1 MTFPPT
7 TALAAAIATTLVVW
21 GTSFAF
27 LRVTLPVFSPGQL
40 SFLRYL
46 IASLA
51 LLAIA
56 PWTRPSLPRR
66 DEWGRLLIVALSGI
80 TIYNLLLTHGLVTV
94 GAGPGAFINNS
105 IPLFSTIFAIL
116 LLGERP
122 GWVVWL
128 GMAVCL
134 GGVSL
139 IAIGESDGRGIAPGA
154 ILLVG
159 SAVSYAIYTVFQKP
173 LLTRRGPLW
182 VVSWAI
188 WVGTALLLPW
198 APGAAATLPDAPLL
212 AFISLAFLGL
222 LTTALGFLLWSWC
235 LQRVSVSRLS
245 PVLYVVPVISLIT
258 AWSWLG
264 EHPSPLSL
272 SGCAVVVGG
281 VLLATR
287 ILARGPILAL
297 S

>member
-1 MTFPPT
+1 MTSAPT
-7 TALAAAIATTLVVW
+7 TLLAAAITTTLLVW

-27 LRVTLPVFSPGQL
+27 LRVALPVFSPGQL

-56 PWTRPSLPRR
+56 PWTRPAWPRR
-66 DEWGRLLIVALSGI
+66 DEWGRLLVVALSGI
-80 TIYNLLLTHGLVTV
+80 TVYNLLLTHGLVTV

-105 IPLFSTIFAIL
+105 IPLFSTLFAIL

-159 SAVSYAIYTVFQKP
+159 SAVSYAVYTVIQKP
-173 LLTRRGPLW
+173 LLTSRGPLW

-198 APGAAATLPDAPLL
+198 APGACLALPAAPPL
-212 AFISLAFLGL
+212 AFVALAFLGL
-222 LTTALGFLLWSWC
+222 LTTALGFVLWSWC

-245 PVLYVVPVISLIT
+245 PIIYVVPVISLVT

-264 EHPSPLSL
+264 ERPSPLSL

-287 ILARGPILAL
+287 ILARGPVLAL
-297 S
+297 P

>member
-1 MTFPPT
+1 MTPASPT
-7 TALAAAIATTLVVW
+7 RLAIAIIATLAVW

-27 LRVTLPVFSPGQL
+27 LRVALPAFPPGSL
-40 SFLRYL
+40 SLMRYVT
-46 IASLA
+46 ASLG
-51 LLAIA
+51 LLVLAI
-56 PWTRPSLPRR
+56 WTRPGWPTRAELPR
-66 DEWGRLLIVALSGI
+66 LVAVALAGI
-80 TIYNLLLTHGLVTV
+80 TVYNLLLTWGLVTV

-105 IPLFSTIFAIL
+105 IPLFSTLFAIA

-134 GGVSL
+134 AGVAL
-139 IAIGESDGRGIAPGA
+139 IAVGESAGRGIAIGA
-154 ILLVG
+154 VLLLG
-159 SAVSYAIYTVFQKP
+159 SAVCYAAYTVLQKP
-173 LLTRRGPLW
+173 LLAARGPAW

-188 WVGTALLLPW
+188 WIGTVLLLPW
-198 APGAAATLPDAPLL
+198 APEAVRAASHAPPI
-212 AFISLAFLGL
+212 AFVAVAFLGL

-235 LQRVSVSRLS
+235 LQHVSVSRLS
-245 PVLYVVPVISLIT
+245 PVLYVVPVISLAT
-258 AWSWLG
+258 AWAWLG
-264 EHPSPLSL
+264 ERPTPLSL

-287 ILARGPILAL
+287 ILARGPAILP

>member
-1 MTFPPT
+1 MTPAST
-7 TALAAAIATTLVVW
+7 GTLAAAIATTLVVW
-21 GTSFAF
+21 GTSFAC
-27 LRVTLPVFSPGQL
+27 LRVALPVFSPGQL

-51 LLAIA
+51 LLAIV

-66 DEWGRLLIVALSGI
+66 DELGRLVVVALAGV
-80 TIYNLLLTHGLVTV
+80 TVYNLLLTNGLITV

-105 IPLFSTIFAIL
+105 IPLFSTLCAIL

-122 GWVVWL
+122 GWVVWM

-134 GGVSL
+134 GGVAL

-159 SAVSYAIYTVFQKP
+159 SAISYAVYTVVQKP

-188 WVGTALLLPW
+188 WIGTAFLLPW
-198 APGAAATLPDAPLL
+198 APGACSTLPTAPVFAYAALT
-212 AFISLAFLGL
+212 FLGL
-222 LTTALGFLLWSWC
+222 LTTALGFVLWSWC

-245 PVLYVVPVISLIT
+245 PVLYIVPVISLVT

-264 EHPSPLSL
+264 ERPSPLSL
-272 SGCAVVVGG
+272 SGCVVVVGG

-287 ILARGPILAL
+287 ILARGPVLVT